1 MEINMK
7 KVSIDMVGISCIVL
21 RAQNPEELWQN
32 VLPGRRFFRKAPDV
46 RLPQEWCYDPH
57 PPAPGKTYR
66 NQLALITTWRL
77 DPFKFKI
84 APISQY
90 SKLR

>member
-1 MEINMK
+1 MK
-7 KVSIDMVGISCIVL
+7 KVSIDMIGMSCIVP
-21 RAQNPEELWQN
+21 RAQNPVELWQN
-32 VLPGRRFFRKAPDV
+32 VLPGRSFFRKAPDV
-46 RLPQEWCYDPH
+46 RLSQQWYYDPH

-66 NQLALITTWRL
+66 NQMPLITNWKF